1 MRLLH
6 GWLNA
11 PHVAERWDG
20 ALTLAEVQES
30 YFKDEGEKCERFL
43 VYLDDQ
49 PLAFVQSY
57 AACLCSEGWWEDIT
71 DRGTVGI
78 DFFIGE
84 AGKLNQGLGT
94 AMLQAFVRRLFS
106 NPSVNRIISDPAP
119 ENGRSIAALEKAGFT
134 RLGDITTPDGAAV
147 LLEIM
152 REVKNSKI
160 RGL

>member
-1 MRLLH
+1 MQLLH

-20 ALTLAEVQES
+20 PLTTAEVQEY
-30 YFKDEGEKCERFL
+30 YFKDEGEECERFL
-43 VYLDDQ
+43 VYLDDV
-49 PLAFVQSY
+49 PLAFIQSY
-57 AACLCSEGWWEDIT
+57 VACLCSEGWWEDIT
-71 DRGTVGI
+71 DKGTVGI

-84 AGKLNQGLGT
+84 ADKLNQGLGT

-134 RLGDITTPDGAAV
+134 SLGPIVTPDGAAI
-147 LLEIM
+147 LLELK
-152 REVKNSKI
+152 RSASNSNV
-160 RGL
+160 L